1 MYLKFKNGENNFRI
15 IYTLEGFIWHLKNL
29 KTMAVVKDAF
39 FEEKAVM
46 VFTEKSQE
54 VADEISNV
62 MSEIEDL
69 GDEAKSKF
77 KDAVDTMKKSIKKMK

>member
-1 MYLKFKNGENNFRI
+1 MAFEKLENKIKRI
-15 IYTLEGFIWHLKNL
+15 NKKIKQGRL
-29 KTMAVVKDAF
+29 
-39 FEEKAVM
+39 
-46 VFTEKSQE
+46 SQE

-77 KDAVDTMKKSIKKMK
+77 KDAVDTMNKSIKKMK